1 VPYLLALS
9 LCLSRELSLIF
20 SLTWALSLSSL
31 FDSPVNSLSGR
42 EQAKSSGAPA
52 RAGGG
57 RRRRSGLGAAAGRRA
72 SRLGCVGGSGSAR
85 PGGPGGRRRCQP
97 SAASARTARR
107 GRSRLGAAVG
117 RRASR
122 PGTLTGAA
130 QPGPT
135 GGGAASPRSRP
146 DCSARCWHGWPQ
158 AGPARS
164 SSADERAAWSETGV
178 RRLDPKL
185 KRMIGGR
192 D

>member
-1 VPYLLALS
+1 AGSRPRARGLPRGQEEAGAGGVGWAPPPAAARPEAL
-9 LCLSRELSLIF
+9 
-20 SLTWALSLSSL
+20 
-31 FDSPVNSLSGR
+31 
-42 EQAKSSGAPA
+42 
-52 RAGGG
+52 AGGG
-57 RRRRSGLGAAAGRRA
+57 AASPRRR
-72 SRLGCVGGSGSAR
+72 
-85 PGGPGGRRRCQP
+85 
-97 SAASARTARR
+97 RR

-135 GGGAASPRSRP
+135 GGGAASPRSRL

-178 RRLDPKL
+178 RRLVPKL
-185 KRMIGGR
+185 KRMIGGMWTR
-192 D
+192 LNTVNLRIDAGLIVVIDPGICWCCN